1 MSSKEVVSQFDIS
14 VYNSIRSA
22 VREFQI
28 QSINKMSSPPPVSS
42 PAHSSLSALTHES
55 SRFLDIAPQIHDGI
69 SKLVSTQIQVE
80 TLDIDPKYN
89 STYVGDIC
97 TKTVIPTGRFDA
109 VFCTE
114 VLEHVSNPFEAIK
127 EINRILKPGGY
138 LFASSPF
145 GFRIHGPLPDNWRI
159 SEHGWRE
166 LLKSFQDLEISP
178 LNDPD
183 RFLMPLHYCVSARKA
198 LE

>member
-1 MSSKEVVSQFDIS
+1 MDEGVVSEFDLSAYIE
-14 VYNSIRSA
+14 IRSA

-28 QSINKMSSPPPVSS
+28 ESIK
-42 PAHSSLSALTHES
+42 ALGSAP
-55 SRFLDIAPQIHDGI
+55 SRVLDIAPQVHENISRLVGLGI
-69 SKLVSTQIQVE
+69 EVE
-80 TLDIDPKYN
+80 TIDIDPQYS

-97 TKTVIPTGRFDA
+97 ERTQIPSNHFDA

-114 VLEHVSNPFEAIK
+114 VLEHVSNPFQAIF
-127 EINRILKPGGY
+127 EISRILKPGGH

-166 LLKSFQDLEISP
+166 LLKTFENIEIKP
-178 LNDPD
+178 LVDPN
-183 RFLMPLHYCVSARKA
+183 RFLMPLHYCVRATKA
-198 LE
+198 K